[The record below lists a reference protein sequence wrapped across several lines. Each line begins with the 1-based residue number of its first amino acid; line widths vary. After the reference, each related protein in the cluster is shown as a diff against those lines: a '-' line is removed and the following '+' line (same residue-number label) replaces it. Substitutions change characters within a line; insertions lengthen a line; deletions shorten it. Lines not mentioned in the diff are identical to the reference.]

1 MKKLLIALSFLGLVG
16 CSTTVPVTAKFPE
29 TPKHIMQMCPQLES
43 LNEDAK
49 LSDVAKTVT
58 INYTQYYSC
67 AIKVDAWIEWYEIQ
81 KRIFEGIK

>member
-1 MKKLLIALSFLGLVG
+1 MKKIIIALSFIGLVG

-29 TPKHIMQMCPQLES
+29 TPKHVMQKCPQLQS
-43 LNEDAK
+43 LNDEAK

-58 INYTQYYSC
+58 INYTEYYSC
-67 AIKVDAWIEWYEIQ
+67 AVKVDAWIEWYEIQ